1 MKLHQAKEQ
10 NDKLDAENRALRDRV
25 RILESEKKN
34 LLDQVSIYRT
44 YLLIYYNKMN
54 KISYDRSL
62 ALTGVVFFFFTWQ
75 RMMLPKKIE
84 KIKVFAV
91 TNKMI
96 CLLYQLK
103 KKTTFTNGKNLNSW
117 IITL

>member
-1 MKLHQAKEQ
+1 
-10 NDKLDAENRALRDRV
+10 
-25 RILESEKKN
+25 
-34 LLDQVSIYRT
+34 
-44 YLLIYYNKMN
+44 
-54 KISYDRSL
+54 
-62 ALTGVVFFFFTWQ
+62 
-75 RMMLPKKIE
+75 MMQPKKIE

-91 TNKMI
+91 TNKTI